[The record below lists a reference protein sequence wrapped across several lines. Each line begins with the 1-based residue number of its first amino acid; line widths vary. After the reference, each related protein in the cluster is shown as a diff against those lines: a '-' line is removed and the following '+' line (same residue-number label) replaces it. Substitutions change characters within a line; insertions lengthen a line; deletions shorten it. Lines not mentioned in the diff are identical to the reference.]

1 MNTEIPAFLLAPS
14 LPPLAAP
21 SRARRR
27 SSFVDQGMQ
36 YLAAFL
42 RTTYLQWEMAQRDG
56 LLQRLDARVK
66 VLFLV
71 FMVVAVSFKKTL
83 LPELAV
89 SGLVFF
95 LAALSRLNLFEF
107 YKRVLMLAFFF
118 GFLLALPACLNL
130 FAPGTLV
137 LPLLHFS
144 RAHDLWIYHLPAVVG
159 VTREGLHTV
168 ALLTARVSASVGLSL
183 LVAYT
188 TPLAE
193 LIGALKAFRV
203 PGPFLM
209 VMTLSLKFIFVFV
222 RTLEEMYLAQKS
234 RTIAVSAAQGRAWVT
249 GRMAFLFRKT
259 QHRYGEVFKAML
271 SRGFAGEVSAYAPRR
286 LRPVDWLGGGLLL
299 GTALLVWAL

>member
-1 MNTEIPAFLLAPS
+1 MKTEIPAFLLAPS
-14 LPPLAAP
+14 PSPLAGP
-21 SRARRR
+21 SGAAHR
-27 SSFVDQGMQ
+27 SSFIDQGMQ
-36 YLAAFL
+36 HLAEFL

-66 VLFLV
+66 VLFLI
-71 FMVVAVSFKKTL
+71 FLVVVVSCKKAV

-95 LAALSRLNLFEF
+95 LAALSRLNLVEF
-107 YKRVLMLAFFF
+107 YKRVLPLAFFF
-118 GFLLALPACLNL
+118 GFLLSLPACLNL

-144 RAHDLWIYHLPAVVG
+144 RAHELWIYHLPAVVG

-168 ALLTARVSASVGLSL
+168 ALLTARVSASIGLSL
-183 LVAYT
+183 LVVYT

-193 LIGALKAFRV
+193 FLKALKTLRV

-222 RTLEEMYLAQKS
+222 RTLEEVYLAQKS
-234 RTIAVSAAQGRAWVT
+234 RTVAVSAAQGRAWVA

-259 QHRYGEVFKAML
+259 QYRYGEVFKAML
-271 SRGFAGEVSAYAPRR
+271 GRGFAGEVSVCAPRK
-286 LRPVDWLGGGLLL
+286 LQAMDWLAGALLL
-299 GTALLVWAL
+299 GAGLLVWVL